1 MTMGFHVVF
10 DQPGTRVATSLF
22 CLSTATYV
30 CADLTTTFY
39 DEARPTINFHKAYSH
54 RALLFSSTLYN
65 E

>member
-1 MTMGFHVVF
+1 MTKGFHVVF
-10 DQPGTRVATSLF
+10 DQPGTWPATSVF
-22 CLSTATYV
+22 CLSTAIYV

-54 RALLFSSTLYN
+54 RAFLFSSTLYN